1 MNPLE
6 RILEEEAELEKEVF
20 GTESNPDQESATD
33 QKPEV
38 LETEAT
44 TVTPQPELT
53 ETTDES
59 DKINSWKERF
69 SKYKAS
75 TDKTIFSLRQENS
88 ARLEEIKQLRESL
101 GTMHA
106 KLREAESKRSDIF
119 AGVITDEDSELIGPE
134 AVDVMKRATSKATE
148 AALDP
153 LKKKIE
159 QLEAREA
166 AELKRKA
173 EAKVVETYNV
183 FLRDLAQEVPNYAE
197 IDKDPRFAV
206 FMDNID
212 PRTGVKRMNTFRLAE
227 EYRDAERVAEYFK
240 EFMDIPSPVS
250 KKKALEDHVTPV
262 ASSSSNA
269 PNRLNDPKKETFTE
283 QEVKN
288 FFDDIARGVYKK
300 RVKEADEIE
309 ARITRAYMN
318 GNII

>member
-6 RILEEEAELEKEVF
+6 RILEEEAALEKEVF
-20 GTESNPDQESATD
+20 GTDSTPEQESATD

-44 TVTPQPELT
+44 TVIPQPEPT
-53 ETTDES
+53 ETSEDQ
-59 DKINSWKERF
+59 DKVNSWKERF

-75 TDKTIFSLRQENS
+75 TDKTIFALRQENS
-88 ARLEEIKQLRESL
+88 ARLEEIKNLHSTISTLKGQLRDLEN
-101 GTMHA
+101 
-106 KLREAESKRSDIF
+106 KRSDIF

-166 AELKRKA
+166 AELQRKA
-173 EAKVVETYNV
+173 EARTVETYNA
-183 FLRDLAQEVPNYAE
+183 FLRDLAAEVPNYAE
-197 IDKDPRFAV
+197 VDKDPRFAV
-206 FMDNID
+206 FMNDID

-240 EFMDIPSPVS
+240 EFLEIPSPVS
-250 KKKALEDHVTPV
+250 KKKSLEDHVTPV

-269 PNRLNDPKKETFTE
+269 PTRLNDPKKETFTE